1 MNPETL
7 NKVVPVAVFLVFGS
21 LFLWLAAV
29 MRRRFIARYGK
40 ERLESALRRE
50 KELGVGGEAVETDP
64 GKLLQEIARARRDGG
79 ARP

>member
-21 LFLWLAAV
+21 LFLGLAGA

-40 ERLESALRRE
+40 ERLEAALRRE
-50 KELGVGGEAVETDP
+50 KELGVGGEAGETDP
-64 GKLLQEIARARRDGG
+64 ARLLQEIARKRRDGG
-79 ARP
+79 R